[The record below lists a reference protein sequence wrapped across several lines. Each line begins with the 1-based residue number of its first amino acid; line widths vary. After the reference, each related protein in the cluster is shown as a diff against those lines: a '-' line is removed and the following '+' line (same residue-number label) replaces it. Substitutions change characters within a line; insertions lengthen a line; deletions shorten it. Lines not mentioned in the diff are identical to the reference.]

1 LEALPNYFKPSYTKY
16 DYSQVQP
23 GDLVYSANGF
33 AIGDVN
39 TGHMG
44 IITG

>member
-1 LEALPNYFKPSYTKY
+1 MPTYDKY
-16 DYSQVQP
+16 DYSQVEA